1 MAKDEDEKAHDE
13 EHEPHDEEAE
23 DEDSDDGADEEES
36 DESEDEEAEGEES
49 SGKAAPPP
57 KATASEKPKVAE
69 KPKAPPPVRPQPVR
83 AAEPPPPPPPAMGK
97 RLAVFAA
104 VLVTL
109 TAGFYVLPAS
119 DTLAPGAAKWKVGQL
134 IDADITLVKEDATK
148 LACGSTTAVAGRKC
162 EYANKTDKNDD
173 VDDQHLLKPYT
184 TVDQVQFLAAGLW
197 SQIPKDKLPA
207 ERFSVHCKYHVEG
220 TIKNPLIRW
229 DPKAPWGDKNP
240 DWNAGYLSD
249 CKLNTA
255 Q

>member
-1 MAKDEDEKAHDE
+1 MAKDEDKKAHDE

-23 DEDSDDGADEEES
+23 EEESDDGADEEES
-36 DESEDEEAEGEES
+36 DESDEGDEDEAEGAES
-49 SGKAAPPP
+49 SGKVAPVP
-57 KATASEKPKVAE
+57 KPAPKPAPL
-69 KPKAPPPVRPQPVR
+69 PKAPPPARPQPVR

-97 RLAVFAA
+97 RLAVFAV

-134 IDADITLVKEDATK
+134 IDADITLVKEDSVK
-148 LACGSTTAVAGRKC
+148 LACGSTTAIAGRKC

-173 VDDQHLLKPYT
+173 IDDAHMLKPYT

-197 SQIPKDKLPA
+197 SQIPKEKLPN

-229 DPKAPWGDKNP
+229 DPKAAWGEKNP

-249 CKLNTA
+249 CKLNTP

>member
-13 EHEPHDEEAE
+13 EHEPHDDEAE
-23 DEDSDDGADEEES
+23 DEESDDGADEEES
-36 DESEDEEAEGEES
+36 DEEAEGAES
-49 SGKAAPPP
+49 SGKVAPVPKPAPKPASLP
-57 KATASEKPKVAE
+57 KAA
-69 KPKAPPPVRPQPVR
+69 PPVRPQPVR

-134 IDADITLVKEDATK
+134 IDADITLVKEDAVK
-148 LACGSTTAVAGRKC
+148 LACGSPTAIAGRKC
-162 EYANKTDKNDD
+162 EYSNKTDKNDD
-173 VDDQHLLKPYT
+173 IDDQHMLKPYT

-229 DPKAPWGDKNP
+229 DPKAAWGEKNP

-249 CKLNTA
+249 CKLNTP